1 MIETKDV
8 NFKVRGKDGLVQAIK
23 IQKHKPSAPMCFI
36 RTVTGHMLFCQED
49 HPVCIRLIDGQDTVV
64 EAKDVVMFHDRIWV
78 DNTEVKIPVCES
90 LSKKHLNIDRY
101 SYFEFLN
108 ILEKIL
114 KTSNNDLIVNNP
126 NYFIGDNIY
135 NFCLNLEYLNLY
147 RIEYAEL
154 LSTLIVPYDTKEEN
168 SIHVHTFESFNLIS
182 QIKQIADYFNW
193 GCVFDLTY
201 EHNSP
206 WYLRELKFNKET
218 DKKKTYKEY
227 VDVEQVISGIENY
240 QGYVYDLKTESE
252 EFMNNNVQTHNSFHC
267 IKKEQLVGVI
277 YNDEKICISFEKLWN
292 LVQTEEILAV
302 NDLGLNQ
309 YEKVVDNL
317 LVLDKDNNTTKVNKL
332 IRHKKQEDTKM
343 VMVRNNNSDFIIS
356 QDNHPNMFAL
366 NYGGMCHKCIVPFTK
381 TKKLGYWEC
390 PECKQRPHS
399 VQHASDND
407 FNMVEPKQFKKSK
420 YFSYNNFPIWN
431 NHDLEFIPPI
441 DPYLFGMFLA
451 EGSYLYYYKG
461 THLAGFIITQN
472 SGEIQD
478 NIIKIL
484 TEHHNPIVNGKK
496 AIIVYDAELANTM
509 LSITSKYSWQ
519 KSMGSKFIHYSDETL
534 SKILCGF
541 IDGDGSFIQ
550 AKSKERCYV
559 SLESTSLELIQQLH
573 LILNKFNVNHKIT
586 VCTVK
591 KLTKHQSYNIK
602 IFPYDIH
609 SDIFKYSL
617 KVKHN
622 DLPSESTKETY
633 PTLVSYCKEILFD
646 DDEYVY
652 DFNTESGTLMTNGML
667 THNTGGAVEFKKIDI
682 LKELGL
688 NIDSNEETHL
698 KRLFN
703 QVENDLFCNNALTKI
718 VINKS
723 LFQDEYAIKKDG
735 DVYKLPLGYF
745 VLSTGELRIDAT
757 IEQPIELSIP
767 TDYSETSSTIEL
779 IYGQGAK
786 ILHIKSFSIAPEK
799 IAQHLDSL
807 VGGKSPYTS
816 PESLLRK
823 FHNDLA
829 GFNNYDMTHLEV
841 IVASVLRNKLDPMIP
856 ARLKEPYNPETFS
869 IKALPGVISWSLGM
883 AYENISKALS
893 TGLIS
898 DDTKNLSQIEKVLY
912 GEPLSELSHEL
923 LAEKRKKR

>member
-1 MIETKDV
+1 MSNIETKTVD
-8 NFKVRGKDGLVQAIK
+8 FKVKGKDGLVQAIK

-49 HPVCIRLIDGQDTVV
+49 HPVCIRSIDGQDTVV

-78 DNTEVKIPVCES
+78 DNTDLKIPVC
-90 LSKKHLNIDRY
+90 KDLNKDRGDDY
-101 SYFEFLN
+101 ENFY
-108 ILEKIL
+108 ITLEKIFNPNTTVPNELDLEYFVGDDLTNLYFNLDKLNMNNSNYLELLIRFTVPRNNGTPYFIKSFNLVSQL
-114 KTSNNDLIVNNP
+114 KLIADHLKCECVIDLISDTSWC
-126 NYFIGDNIY
+126 IK
-135 NFCLNLEYLNLY
+135 YLNLK
-147 RIEYAEL
+147 
-154 LSTLIVPYDTKEEN
+154 KEDEFK
-168 SIHVHTFESFNLIS
+168 V
-182 QIKQIADYFNW
+182 
-193 GCVFDLTY
+193 
-201 EHNSP
+201 
-206 WYLRELKFNKET
+206 R
-218 DKKKTYKEY
+218 YKEY

-240 QGYVYDLKTESE
+240 QGYVYDLKTETE

-267 IKKEQLVGVI
+267 FVKESTLFVKTSDNNISVKSFKQIWDEYETPI
-277 YNDEKICISFEKLWN
+277 YEKPYTNGMI
-292 LVQTEEILAV
+292 
-302 NDLGLNQ
+302 Q
-309 YEKVVDNL
+309 YEKDLSNNNL
-317 LVLDKDNNTTKVNKL
+317 FVYDKDGEFTKVLKV
-332 IRHKKQEDTKM
+332 IRHKKEESEDIRYICLSSGEAILT
-343 VMVRNNNSDFIIS
+343 
-356 QDNHPNMFAL
+356 QGNHPHMIRYKDSNEYM
-366 NYGGMCHKCIVPFTK
+366 MCEAKDI
-381 TKKLGYWEC
+381 
-390 PECKQRPHS
+390 S
-399 VQHASDND
+399 
-407 FNMVEPKQFKKSK
+407 
-420 YFSYNNFPIWN
+420 
-431 NHDLEFIPPI
+431 
-441 DPYLFGMFLA
+441 
-451 EGSYLYYYKG
+451 
-461 THLAGFIITQN
+461 
-472 SGEIQD
+472 
-478 NIIKIL
+478 
-484 TEHHNPIVNGKK
+484 HH
-496 AIIVYDAELANTM
+496 DAEL
-509 LSITSKYSWQ
+509 KYFKTISDY
-519 KSMGSKFIHYSDETL
+519 KSLLIDNLDEESDINLIDIIKNLDSYETNENIKIYKNINDNK
-534 SKILCGF
+534 KILYG
-541 IDGDGSFIQ
+541 
-550 AKSKERCYV
+550 
-559 SLESTSLELIQQLH
+559 
-573 LILNKFNVNHKIT
+573 LILNKNLYHISFANNYKFIYDCKNSDHKLYGKIYHNDPT
-586 VCTVK
+586 T
-591 KLTKHQSYNIK
+591 LFTFYYILK
-602 IFPYDIH
+602 IFDIECMLDWYGQ
-609 SDIFKYSL
+609 SDNSVSFEIS
-617 KVKHN
+617 
-622 DLPSESTKETY
+622 KELFTEATGEN
-633 PTLVSYCKEILFD
+633 PDDYCKNYTMDALLRGD
-646 DDEYVY
+646 DTNLNTACISMDLEKLESDSNLTFVQTIRDDYLY
-652 DFNTESGTLMTNGML
+652 DLTTESSTLTVNGIW

>member
-78 DNTEVKIPVCES
+78 DNSNIEIPERIS
-90 LSKKHLNIDRY
+90 LSKVKQNFNEFNDFLKK
-101 SYFEFLN
+101 FES
-108 ILEKIL
+108 ILVDYQEE
-114 KTSNNDLIVNNP
+114 LISENP
-126 NYFIGDNIY
+126 SYFIGDDSK
-135 NFCLNLEYLNLY
+135 NFYLNLEELNLY
-147 RIEYAEL
+147 KVDYINLLYACCIPFEDRKNEEL
-154 LSTLIVPYDTKEEN
+154 VPFYFD
-168 SIHVHTFESFNLIS
+168 SFNLIS
-182 QIKQIADYFNW
+182 QLKMIADFYNIDIT
-193 GCVFDLTY
+193 FDIITLNNKSVVWY
-201 EHNSP
+201 VKNLKENSIQ
-206 WYLRELKFNKET
+206 NKNVK
-218 DKKKTYKEY
+218 DY

-240 QGYVYDLKTESE
+240 QGYVYDLKTETE
-252 EFMNNNVQTHNSFHC
+252 EFMNNNVQTHNSFH
-267 IKKEQLVGVI
+267 
-277 YNDEKICISFEKLWN
+277 
-292 LVQTEEILAV
+292 
-302 NDLGLNQ
+302 
-309 YEKVVDNL
+309 
-317 LVLDKDNNTTKVNKL
+317 
-332 IRHKKQEDTKM
+332 
-343 VMVRNNNSDFIIS
+343 
-356 QDNHPNMFAL
+356 
-366 NYGGMCHKCIVPFTK
+366 
-381 TKKLGYWEC
+381 
-390 PECKQRPHS
+390 
-399 VQHASDND
+399 
-407 FNMVEPKQFKKSK
+407 
-420 YFSYNNFPIWN
+420 
-431 NHDLEFIPPI
+431 
-441 DPYLFGMFLA
+441 
-451 EGSYLYYYKG
+451 
-461 THLAGFIITQN
+461 
-472 SGEIQD
+472 
-478 NIIKIL
+478 
-484 TEHHNPIVNGKK
+484 
-496 AIIVYDAELANTM
+496 
-509 LSITSKYSWQ
+509 
-519 KSMGSKFIHYSDETL
+519 
-534 SKILCGF
+534 
-541 IDGDGSFIQ
+541 
-550 AKSKERCYV
+550 
-559 SLESTSLELIQQLH
+559 
-573 LILNKFNVNHKIT
+573 
-586 VCTVK
+586 
-591 KLTKHQSYNIK
+591 
-602 IFPYDIH
+602 
-609 SDIFKYSL
+609 
-617 KVKHN
+617 
-622 DLPSESTKETY
+622 
-633 PTLVSYCKEILFD
+633 
-646 DDEYVY
+646 
-652 DFNTESGTLMTNGML
+652 
-667 THNTGGAVEFKKIDI
+667 TGGAVEFKKIDI